1 MVEMTDFRIIAL
13 DLDGDTLPA
22 RAVDADRERV
32 IAIQD
37 LLAGNRFEP
46 RRPIAKGHTGPYRVR
61 LRVEEGRLV
70 IEVAN
75 VDAQPLETIKLGLT
89 RFRRPIK
96 DYFAICDSY
105 FQALGAKAQPD
116 QIETIDMARR
126 SIHNSGAELL
136 IACLENKVDM
146 DFETARRLFTLI
158 TALHL
163 RG

>member
-1 MVEMTDFRIIAL
+1 MTDPRIIAIE
-13 DLDGDTLPA
+13 LDGDSLPQ
-22 RAVDADRERV
+22 RAADADRERE

-46 RRPIAKGHTGPYRVR
+46 RRSMAKGATGPYRVR
-61 LRVEEGRLV
+61 LHVEEGRLV
-70 IEVAN
+70 IEVA
-75 VDAQPLETIKLGLT
+75 DTDGLLQETIKLGLT

-105 FQALGAKAQPD
+105 FQALGAKVQP
-116 QIETIDMARR
+116 QQLEPIDMARR
-126 SIHNSGAELL
+126 AIHNQGAELL
-136 IACLENKVDM
+136 VTCLENKVTL

-158 TALHL
+158 TALHF